1 MRGNYSGKCDFPP
14 WHSGCY
20 SCERAEEGSDGPVGR
35 HEFVE
40 GIAVADCAVEIVG
53 DDLDDLFSTAALAL
67 ADLMVDPA
75 TIRVATERQV
85 ELTAPSLDLLLYDWL
100 TELIYL
106 KDAEQLV
113 FADVSARVSP
123 GPPCRLAA
131 RLVGGPIDRAT
142 TALRADPKAVTFH
155 QFELEPRDRG
165 WRARV
170 VIDI

>member
-1 MRGNYSGKCDFPP
+1 M
-14 WHSGCY
+14 
-20 SCERAEEGSDGPVGR
+20 GR

-53 DDLDDLFSTAALAL
+53 DDLDDLFATAAMAL
-67 ADLMVDPA
+67 ADIMVDPSS
-75 TIRVATERQV
+75 IRQVTERRV
-85 ELTAPSLDLLLYDWL
+85 ELTTSSLDLLLFDWL
-100 TELIYL
+100 SELIYL

-113 FADVSARVSP
+113 FARVSAHVIP

-142 TALRADPKAVTFH
+142 TVLRADAKAVTFH
-155 QFELEPRDRG
+155 RFALEPCDHG

>member
-1 MRGNYSGKCDFPP
+1 
-14 WHSGCY
+14 
-20 SCERAEEGSDGPVGR
+20 VGR

-53 DDLDDLFSTAALAL
+53 DDLDDLFATAAMAL
-67 ADLMVDPA
+67 AEIMVDPR
-75 TIRVATERQV
+75 TIRQIIERRV
-85 ELTAPSLDLLLYDWL
+85 ELTAPSLDLLLFDWL
-100 TELIYL
+100 SELIYL

-113 FADVSARVSP
+113 FASVSARVSP
-123 GPPCRLAA
+123 GPPCRLTA
-131 RLVGGPIDRAT
+131 RLVGGPIDRET

-155 QFELEPRDRG
+155 QFALEPRDRG